1 MIIHKKMLLIQLIVC
16 DNLIKRKG
24 DYMSE
29 RVINYGSF
37 ESWAGTI
44 DSRNTKLLDKL
55 HDIQNLIKSLEG
67 DWESNAAVEIRSKI
81 QGMEPR
87 FQDYHDVVDN
97 YAKVLRNAAEAYKVT
112 EQTNTSNASQFV

>member
-1 MIIHKKMLLIQLIVC
+1 
-16 DNLIKRKG
+16 
-24 DYMSE
+24 MSE

-44 DSRNTKLLDKL
+44 DSRNTNLLNKL

-67 DWESNAAVEIRSKI
+67 DWESNAALEIKSKI

-87 FQDYHDVVDN
+87 FQDYYDVVDN
-97 YAKVLRNAAEAYKVT
+97 YAKFLRNTAEAYKAT

>member
-1 MIIHKKMLLIQLIVC
+1 
-16 DNLIKRKG
+16 
-24 DYMSE
+24 MSE

-87 FQDYHDVVDN
+87 VN
-97 YAKVLRNAAEAYKVT
+97 YAKFLRNTAEIYKTT

>member
-1 MIIHKKMLLIQLIVC
+1 
-16 DNLIKRKG
+16 
-24 DYMSE
+24 MSE

-44 DSRNTKLLDKL
+44 DSRNTKLLDKVQGEW
-55 HDIQNLIKSLEG
+55 D
-67 DWESNAAVEIRSKI
+67 SNAAVEIRSKI

-87 FQDYHDVVDN
+87 FQDYYDVVDN
-97 YAKVLRNAAEAYKVT
+97 YAKFLRNTAEIYKTT